1 MNARD
6 NFLIARQGGI
16 GGSDI
21 GAILGVSPFKTPVDV
36 YLAKTDP
43 TPKEEQ
49 SELFY
54 WGHALEAPIAA
65 RFAQEHGV
73 QIIRPEQIARHP
85 EHEWMVANLDGII
98 PGQPN
103 GVLEIKTVSAFGGRD
118 WGVEGSDEVPLAYV
132 AQVAWYMAVMDYP
145 YAKIA
150 ALFGGNE
157 YREFHIDRDRELED
171 ILIEKGREFWFNH
184 VQANSAPEATTPG
197 DVQRLFKRD
206 NGSAIVADEA
216 LFEIIEDIKA
226 SKSMAKRLE
235 SEIELLETKIKAR
248 MGEASSLV
256 YHGQTL
262 ATWKTQSAR
271 RFDTKA
277 FEAAHPALC
286 EQFRKVAESRVF
298 RLKQER
304 NPA

>member
-1 MNARD
+1 MNARN
-6 NFLIARQGGI
+6 NFLIARQSGI

-43 TPKEEQ
+43 NPEEEQ
-49 SELFY
+49 NELFY

-65 RFAQEHGV
+65 RFALEHGAQV
-73 QIIRPEQIARHP
+73 IRPEHIARHP
-85 EHEWMVANLDGII
+85 DHEWMVANLDGII

-118 WGVEGSDEVPLAYV
+118 WGVEGSDEVPLSYV
-132 AQVAWYMAVMDYP
+132 AQVAWYMAVMNYP

-150 ALFGGNE
+150 ALFGGND
-157 YREFHIDRDRELED
+157 YREFHVDRDRELEA

-184 VQANSAPEATTPG
+184 VQAARAPEATTPS

-206 NGSAIVADEA
+206 NGSTIDADEP
-216 LFEIIEDIKA
+216 LFETFEDLKA
-226 SKSMAKRLE
+226 VKAQAKRLDG
-235 SEIELLETKIKAR
+235 EIELLETKIKAH
-248 MGEASSLV
+248 MGEASALI

-286 EQFRKVAESRVF
+286 EQFRKVSESRVF
-298 RLKQER
+298 RLK
-304 NPA
+304 